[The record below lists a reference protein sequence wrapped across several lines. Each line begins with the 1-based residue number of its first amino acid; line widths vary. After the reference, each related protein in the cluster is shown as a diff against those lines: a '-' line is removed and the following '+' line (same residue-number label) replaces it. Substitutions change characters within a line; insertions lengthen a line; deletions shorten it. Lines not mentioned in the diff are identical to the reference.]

1 MKAFVVNLKDRPDRL
16 IGFKENQFPFK
27 VNRFNAIKTDP
38 GWIGCTES
46 QLVIL
51 SRQTEFPFAIFE
63 DDCQLINSWDIVEK
77 AVSQLPDDWDMLYLG
92 ATLMKPIER
101 YSDNLFRLKEGLCAH
116 AIIYNSKRIVDYIL
130 NNFDRYENERR
141 KTIDVFYAYDVQEKF
156 NCFITYPL
164 VATQRAGF
172 SDIENMEVD
181 YTQITEYFNTNTNAS
196 N

>member
-1 MKAFVVNLKDRPDRL
+1 MKAFVVNLKDRHDRL
-16 IGFKENQFPFK
+16 TGFKENQFPFDIEI
-27 VNRFNAIKTDP
+27 FEGIKTDP

-46 QLVIL
+46 QLSIIREQRDL
-51 SRQTEFPFAIFE
+51 PFAIFE
-63 DDCQLINSWDIVEK
+63 DDCLLIESWDIVEK
-77 AVSQLPDDWDMLYLG
+77 AMSQLPDDWDALWIG

-130 NNFDRYENERR
+130 NNFDLYENERR

-181 YTQITEYFNTNTNAS
+181 YTQIIDHFNAFTC
-196 N
+196 